1 MGGKGITLTDEM
13 TEYLVAHSDPPR
25 SDVHDRLIA
34 ATAAAMQALA
44 GKGVASVTSCLTD
57 LPLKERDSYWK
68 IRFQAAAAEDA
79 VYRYETTKSRKSDS
93 PLPSALALWLPSV
106 MMN

>member
-34 ATAAAMQALA
+34 ATAEAM
-44 GKGVASVTSCLTD
+44 GD
-57 LPLKERDSYWK
+57 LS
-68 IRFQAAAAEDA
+68 I
-79 VYRYETTKSRKSDS
+79 
-93 PLPSALALWLPSV
+93 
-106 MMN
+106 M